1 MVKVIDGLK
10 ASDNGRFLQYDG
22 GELPW

>member
-10 ASDNGRFLQYDG
+10 KSDNGRFLQYDG